1 MTRFPCILRA
11 LAEFAVLALV
21 AFTGWLWLALLS
33 VPA

>member
-1 MTRFPCILRA
+1 MIALRA
-11 LAEFAVLALV
+11 LAEFAVLVAL